1 MAENTLPEL
10 QRLAAAEAASAPL
23 REPVRWRQAQALA
36 ARLEGQPPAVQRV
49 LAARLARVLDAMDTA
64 TAVRT
69 TPATERPGLQ
79 ALVALNQQL
88 RAPAESAPP
97 GAGVATASAVPSAAP
112 SGRTEL
118 KSISRFRGTWARL
131 RAEAQVRAAESRAPA
146 NAGPLNPHMLVLN
159 ALSQLRH
166 TSPDYLRHFLAQVE
180 SMGWLERAMS
190 PPRPAA
196 AKARAPRGAKPRG

>member
-1 MAENTLPEL
+1 MAENTLPVL
-10 QRLAAAEAASAPL
+10 QRLAAAEAAGAPV

-36 ARLEGQPPAVQRV
+36 NRLAGQPPAVQRV
-49 LAARLARVLDAMDTA
+49 LAARLARVLDAMDA
-64 TAVRT
+64 ASVPAA
-69 TPATERPGLQ
+69 PATERPGLQ

-88 RAPAESAPP
+88 RAPAESAQPVIGVSTPLAPP
-97 GAGVATASAVPSAAP
+97 A
-112 SGRTEL
+112 GRTEL
-118 KSISRFRGTWARL
+118 KSIARFRGTWARL

-180 SMGWLERAMS
+180 SLSWLERAMQ
-190 PPRPAA
+190 PPRAPA
-196 AKARAPRGAKPRG
+196 AKARAPRSAKPRG

>member
-1 MAENTLPEL
+1 M
-10 QRLAAAEAASAPL
+10 QR
-23 REPVRWRQAQALA
+23 ALA
-36 ARLEGQPPAVQRV
+36 ARLAC
-49 LAARLARVLDAMDTA
+49 VLDAMDA
-64 TAVRT
+64 AAA
-69 TPATERPGLQ
+69 TPAAPAIKRPGMQ

-88 RAPAESAPP
+88 RAPAEGAAPV
-97 GAGVATASAVPSAAP
+97 AGVATPAP

-118 KSISRFRGTWARL
+118 KSVARFRGTWARL

-180 SMGWLERAMS
+180 SLGWLERAMQ
-190 PPRPAA
+190 PARTPA
-196 AKARAPRGAKPRG
+196 AKARATRSAKPRG

>member
-10 QRLAAAEAASAPL
+10 QRLAAAEAAGAPL

-36 ARLEGQPPAVQRV
+36 ARVEGQPPAVQRV
-49 LAARLARVLDAMDTA
+49 LAARLARVLDAIDA
-64 TAVRT
+64 AAAVPAA
-69 TPATERPGLQ
+69 PATERPGLQ
-79 ALVALNQQL
+79 ALVTLNQQL

-97 GAGVATASAVPSAAP
+97 VAGVATPPP

-118 KSISRFRGTWARL
+118 KSIARFRGTWARL

-180 SMGWLERAMS
+180 SLGWLERAMQ
-190 PPRPAA
+190 PPRAPA
-196 AKARAPRGAKPRG
+196 AKARAPRSAKPRG